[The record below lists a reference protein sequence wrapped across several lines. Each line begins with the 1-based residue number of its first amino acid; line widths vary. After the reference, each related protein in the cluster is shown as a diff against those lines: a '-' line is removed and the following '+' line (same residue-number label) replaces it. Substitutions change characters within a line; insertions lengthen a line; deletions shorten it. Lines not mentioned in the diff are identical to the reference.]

1 MPCPSVPCKGEKGT
15 NLDERRHGKLFLSCQ
30 LFSFQQVRREGVKT
44 HLDCY
49 GSLADTSVAED
60 GYLKEHSYWGTLC
73 GMKNV
78 GVFSVYSLDAEETQS
93 E

>member
-1 MPCPSVPCKGEKGT
+1 MKA
-15 NLDERRHGKLFLSCQ
+15 
-30 LFSFQQVRREGVKT
+30 

-73 GMKNV
+73 GMKMSASFHFMVWMRRKHRANERERTRLTILDYGEKNGRNSMTVEKQGNGCNV
-78 GVFSVYSLDAEETQS
+78 GV
-93 E
+93 

>member
-1 MPCPSVPCKGEKGT
+1 M
-15 NLDERRHGKLFLSCQ
+15 
-30 LFSFQQVRREGVKT
+30 KT

-78 GVFSVYSLDAEETQS
+78 GVFSLYGLGAEETQS